1 MFEAYVK
8 IEEQNIEV
16 SDIAK
21 GFASF
26 IVVAGGGTIIGIM
39 WGYIT
44 GFVTR

>member
-8 IEEQNIEV
+8 IEEDNITAT
-16 SDIAK
+16 DIAK
-21 GFASF
+21 GFGSF
-26 IVVAGGGTIIGIM
+26 VIVAGGGTIIGIV